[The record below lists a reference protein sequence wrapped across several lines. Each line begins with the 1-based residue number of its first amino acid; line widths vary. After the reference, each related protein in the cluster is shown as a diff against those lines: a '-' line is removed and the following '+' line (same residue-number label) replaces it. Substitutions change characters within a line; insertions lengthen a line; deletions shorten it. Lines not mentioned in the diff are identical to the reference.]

1 MKHYSSPR
9 RIGVSTVYTLFFIPS
24 LPTAG
29 EKMSIFFPLF
39 SSNFPKF
46 GNRKPPTIPRRN
58 LSFQSFI
65 IVLLSLSLSSTRFF
79 YELRTFDRRLFRKR
93 LNAENREQ
101 RRSRYNKFPP
111 SGKHFRSIFHLSTHR
126 AEIDRKFE
134 KRRIEDSFE
143 IRFRTRGRK
152 EEREKDDNA
161 LEIRVEYQA
170 LLHVASKRIVFYTS
184 SNNAFPFSPP
194 SPPSLL
200 SPCHVFPPLIL
211 NVPALNNNGSPLE
224 VGLLEN
230 ICRFPPL
237 LLRTPSTRPPLLSRF
252 IRPPA

>member
-29 EKMSIFFPLF
+29 EKMSIVFPLF
-39 SSNFPKF
+39 HQIFQNLETGNLQRFHDATFRSN
-46 GNRKPPTIPRRN
+46 RL
-58 LSFQSFI
+58 LSFF
-65 IVLLSLSLSSTRFF
+65 SLSLSRFF

>member
-29 EKMSIFFPLF
+29 EKMSIVFPLF
-39 SSNFPKF
+39 HQIFQNLETSNDSTTQPFVPIVYYRSS
-46 GNRKPPTIPRRN
+46 
-58 LSFQSFI
+58 
-65 IVLLSLSLSSTRFF
+65 LSLSLSSIRFF

>member
-29 EKMSIFFPLF
+29 EKMSIVFPLF
-39 SSNFPKF
+39 HQIFQNLETSNDSTTQPFVPIVYYRSS
-46 GNRKPPTIPRRN
+46 
-58 LSFQSFI
+58 
-65 IVLLSLSLSSTRFF
+65 LSLSLF
-79 YELRTFDRRLFRKR
+79 YSFLLWTFDRRLFRKR

-143 IRFRTRGRK
+143 IRFRTRERK
-152 EEREKDDNA
+152 EERK
-161 LEIRVEYQA
+161 
-170 LLHVASKRIVFYTS
+170 KRMI
-184 SNNAFPFSPP
+184 
-194 SPPSLL
+194 
-200 SPCHVFPPLIL
+200 
-211 NVPALNNNGSPLE
+211 
-224 VGLLEN
+224 
-230 ICRFPPL
+230 
-237 LLRTPSTRPPLLSRF
+237 TR
-252 IRPPA
+252 

>member
-1 MKHYSSPR
+1 METK
-9 RIGVSTVYTLFFIPS
+9 
-24 LPTAG
+24 
-29 EKMSIFFPLF
+29 E
-39 SSNFPKF
+39 
-46 GNRKPPTIPRRN
+46 
-58 LSFQSFI
+58 
-65 IVLLSLSLSSTRFF
+65 
-79 YELRTFDRRLFRKR
+79 TFKT
-93 LNAENREQ
+93 Q
-101 RRSRYNKFPP
+101 RRYNNFPP
-111 SGKHFRSIFHLSTHR
+111 SGKHFRISIFHLSTHR

-134 KRRIEDSFE
+134 KRRIEDSFY
-143 IRFRTRGRK
+143 IRERKKERRKKGR
-152 EEREKDDNA
+152 EERDDNA

-194 SPPSLL
+194 LSLSLSLLL

-237 LLRTPSTRPPLLSRF
+237 LSVHPFCRDSFVLPHNDASRLREQRSRIERGEPCHLRLLFLPSLFRRFNCCANICLPGIDPETQSPTQLRPK
-252 IRPPA
+252 

>member
-39 SSNFPKF
+39 HQIFQNLETGNLQRFHDATFRSN
-46 GNRKPPTIPRRN
+46 RL
-58 LSFQSFI
+58 LSFF
-65 IVLLSLSLSSTRFF
+65 SLSLSSIRFF

>member
-1 MKHYSSPR
+1 MYRLCTRYFSSPPSPQP
-9 RIGVSTVYTLFFIPS
+9 GKKCPSSSLFFI
-24 LPTAG
+24 
-29 EKMSIFFPLF
+29 KF
-39 SSNFPKF
+39 SKIWKPETSNDSTTQPFVP
-46 GNRKPPTIPRRN
+46 
-58 LSFQSFI
+58 
-65 IVLLSLSLSSTRFF
+65 IVYYRSSLSLSLSSIRFF